1 MERVN
6 RMIEE
11 DQVWKALELVMDP
24 ELGVDIVNLG
34 LVYDVDVE
42 GSKVKVT
49 MTLTSI
55 GCPEA
60 GLIQDAVDMAVS
72 TVAGVEDVEVDW
84 TFDPPW
90 SPNKVSEE
98 GMDILQSLGYL

>member
-1 MERVN
+1 
-6 RMIEE
+6 MIDRNQAWE
-11 DQVWKALELVMDP
+11 ALRNVMDP

-34 LVYDVDVE
+34 LVYGVEVE

-60 GLIQDAVDMAVS
+60 GLIQDAVDMALSMVE
-72 TVAGVEDVEVDW
+72 GVEDVEVDW

-90 SPNKVSEE
+90 TPNKVSEE
-98 GMDILQSLGYL
+98 GMDILQAYGYL

>member
-1 MERVN
+1 
-6 RMIEE
+6 MI
-11 DQVWKALELVMDP
+11 DKDNVWKALEHAIDP

-34 LVYDVDVE
+34 LVYGVHVE

-60 GLIQDAVDMAVS
+60 GLIQDAVDMTVS
-72 TVAGVEDVEVDW
+72 SVAGVDDVEVDW

-90 SPNKVSEE
+90 SPNKVTEE

>member
-1 MERVN
+1 
-6 RMIEE
+6 MIDKE
-11 DQVWKALELVMDP
+11 QVWKALEMVMDP

-34 LVYDVDVE
+34 LVYGVDVE
-42 GSKVKVT
+42 GTKVTVT

-72 TVAGVEDVEVDW
+72 SVAGVEDVEIDW

>member
-1 MERVN
+1 
-6 RMIEE
+6 MIEMDKLWE
-11 DQVWKALELVMDP
+11 ALKNVMDP

-34 LVYDVDVE
+34 LVYGVEAE
-42 GSKVKVT
+42 GSKVRVT

-60 GLIQDAVDMAVS
+60 GLIQDAVDMALSMVE
-72 TVAGVEDVEVDW
+72 GVEDVEVDW

-90 SPNKVSEE
+90 TPNKVSEE
-98 GMDILQSLGYL
+98 GMDILQAYGYL

>member
-1 MERVN
+1 
-6 RMIEE
+6 MIEE